1 MTDKTPQS
9 ILYIPSTITLTGDGG
24 MLLAIGVIIALTLVL
39 ITFAGNPVSAQ
50 IMITD
55 ISWLEDITDSENEG
69 TENEGTENEG
79 TENEGT
85 ENEGTESS
93 ESLTLEGL
101 SPQGESDLAV
111 ACSMLPERC

>member
-1 MTDKTPQS
+1 
-9 ILYIPSTITLTGDGG
+9 
-24 MLLAIGVIIALTLVL
+24 MLLAIDVIIASTLVL
-39 ITFAGNPVSAQ
+39 ITFVGNIISAQ

-55 ISWLEDITDSENEG
+55 ISWLEDITDSENEE
-69 TENEGTENEG
+69 TENEE
-79 TENEGT
+79 
-85 ENEGTESS
+85 TESS

>member
-9 ILYIPSTITLTGDGG
+9 ILYIPSTIILTGDGG

-85 ENEGTESS
+85 ESS

>member
-9 ILYIPSTITLTGDGG
+9 ILYIPSTIILTGDGG
-24 MLLAIGVIIALTLVL
+24 MLLAIGVIIASTLVL

-55 ISWLEDITDSENEG
+55 ISWLEDITDSENE
-69 TENEGTENEG
+69 E
-79 TENEGT
+79 T

-101 SPQGESDLAV
+101 SPQDESDLAV